1 MIKSITQTDLI
12 LYHYNECSKETKSFI
27 ENNIEN
33 YPDWKDFLSQLDIVQ
48 SSCANISSP
57 NPTSINIILEESAG
71 KEQHSF

>member
-12 LYHYNECSKETKSFI
+12 LYHYNECSIETKSFI
-27 ENNIEN
+27 DSNIESN
-33 YPDWKDFLSQLDIVQ
+33 PEWKDFLSQLDVVQ
-48 SSCANISSP
+48 SACCNFAAP